1 MDYATKSE
9 FEILRRKAE
18 AILKNKTQKSNS
30 VLTEAELLRAVH
42 ELEVFQIELELQN
55 EELKLAREKS
65 EYIAQKYTS
74 LYDFAPI
81 GYFTLSK
88 EGEIVD
94 LNLIGAKMLGKERAV
109 LKGNS
114 FSRFIP
120 EPGIHAFNLFLEETF
135 KSKTKEMSEML
146 IMGCDDKSIL
156 AQLTAI
162 VEAKHDDHCL
172 LTILDITERKKA
184 ESELDEVVRQLNLL
198 NSQKDMFFSIIAHDL
213 KNPFTSIIGHSELLM
228 MEVQSKD
235 YDAVEEIA
243 GVILNSSKRA
253 MDLLFNLMEWAKS
266 QTGKY
271 SLNPTSFLLKD
282 VASEVF
288 AMFDQ
293 IAIQKLIKINMVISE
308 EIEISAD
315 RNMIATIL
323 RNLISNA
330 VKFANPGGEI
340 TVYTVSTGDSLTICV
355 KDNGV
360 GMSQEELKKLFST
373 DTPITSLGT
382 NNEKGTG
389 LGLILCK
396 EFVEKHRGK
405 IWVESEKDQGS
416 TFYVS
421 LPG

>member
-1 MDYATKSE
+1 MDYSSKPE
-9 FEILRRKAE
+9 FDLLRKKAE
-18 AILKNKTQKSNS
+18 AILKNKIRKSNS
-30 VLTEAELLRAVH
+30 ALTEAELLRAVH

-55 EELKLAREKS
+55 EELKMARERA
-65 EYIAQKYTS
+65 EVIAQKYTS

-81 GYFTLSK
+81 GYFTLSE
-88 EGEIVD
+88 EGKILD
-94 LNLIGAKMLGKERAV
+94 LNLIGSKMLGKERSV
-109 LKGNS
+109 LKGKS
-114 FSRFIP
+114 FGRFIP
-120 EPGIHAFNLFLEETF
+120 EKGLSTFNLFLEKTF
-135 KSKTKEMSEML
+135 KSKTKEISEML
-146 IMGCDDKSIL
+146 VLGCDDQSIC

-162 VEAKHDDHCL
+162 VEEEHDDHCL

-184 ESELDEVVRQLNLL
+184 ESELEEVVKQLNLL
-198 NSQKDMFFSIIAHDL
+198 NSQKDKFFSIIAHDL

-228 MEVQSKD
+228 MEVQSKE
-235 YDAVEEIA
+235 YGAVEEIA

-266 QTGKY
+266 QTGRHTF
-271 SLNPTSFLLKD
+271 NPTPFLLKD
-282 VASEVF
+282 VVSEVF
-288 AMFDQ
+288 ALFDQ
-293 IAIQKLIKINMVISE
+293 IAIQKQIKINMAISA
-308 EIEISAD
+308 EIKMSAD
-315 RNMIATIL
+315 RNMIATVV
-323 RNLISNA
+323 RNLVSNA
-330 VKFANPGGEI
+330 IKFAKPGGEI
-340 TVYTVSTGDSLTICV
+340 SVYTVSAGDSLTICV

-360 GMSQEELKKLFST
+360 GMSQEEIKRLFSA

-405 IWVESEKDQGS
+405 IWVESEKDMGS

>member
-1 MDYATKSE
+1 MDYAAKSE
-9 FEILRRKAE
+9 FELLRKKAE
-18 AILKNKTQKSNS
+18 AILKDKTQKSNS
-30 VLTEAELLRAVH
+30 ALTEAELLRAVH
-42 ELEVFQIELELQN
+42 EMEVFQIELELQN
-55 EELKLAREKS
+55 EELKLARERS
-65 EYIAQKYTS
+65 EVIAQKYTS

-81 GYFTLSK
+81 GYFTLSE
-88 EGEIVD
+88 EGKILD
-94 LNLIGAKMLGKERAV
+94 LNLIGAKMLGKDRSF

-114 FSRFIP
+114 FGRFIP
-120 EPGIHAFNLFLEETF
+120 EKGLPTFNLFLEKAF
-135 KSKTKEMSEML
+135 KSKTKEVSEML
-146 IMGCDDKSIL
+146 VMGCDDQSIC

-162 VEAKHDDHCL
+162 VEEEHDDHCL
-172 LTILDITERKKA
+172 LTILDITERKNA
-184 ESELDEVVRQLNLL
+184 ESELEEVVKQLNLL

-213 KNPFTSIIGHSELLM
+213 KNPFTAIIGHSELMM

-235 YDAVEEIA
+235 YESVEEIA

-253 MDLLFNLMEWAKS
+253 MDLLFNLMEWSKS
-266 QTGKY
+266 QTGRH
-271 SLNPTSFLLKD
+271 SFNPTPFLLKD
-282 VASEVF
+282 VVSEVF
-288 AMFDQ
+288 ALFDQ
-293 IAIQKLIKINMVISE
+293 IAIQKHIRIEMDISGEIK
-308 EIEISAD
+308 ISAD

-323 RNLISNA
+323 RNLVSNA

-340 TVYTVSTGDSLTICV
+340 KVYTVSEGGSLSVCV

-360 GMSQEELKKLFST
+360 GMSEEELKKLFSA

-396 EFVEKHRGK
+396 EFVEKHGGK
-405 IWVESEKDQGS
+405 IWAESEKDKGS